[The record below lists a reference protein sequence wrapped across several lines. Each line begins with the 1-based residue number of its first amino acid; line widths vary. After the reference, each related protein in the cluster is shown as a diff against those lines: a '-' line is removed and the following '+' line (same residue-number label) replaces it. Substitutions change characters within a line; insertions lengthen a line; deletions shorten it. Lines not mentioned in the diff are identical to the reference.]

1 MKMSQSNPI
10 RARLPGMAWLW
21 FISALGGCALQGA
34 VPLSTADDE
43 AAASDGG
50 QGLGSYT
57 AEYSWE
63 QRQPS
68 KRMLRSNGNVCFL
81 TGVHGKF
88 RGTSE
93 MVKIS
98 NVRGYY
104 YLTGISK
111 QVGVGATA
119 RCFPYDSTKVVATQ
133 FRESAADGDLDLGV
147 HRVCALSRVSGDFE
161 GGDEVK
167 VYQASNGHWFLQ
179 VVASGSGINGGAMC
193 LDDDPAVPFRTS
205 REYSVQTGDPL
216 IIASNLRPDHSEPT
230 EPLQGP
236 ACFLT
241 SMAGKFSSR
250 DDRVEAYV
258 ASAKGAWN
266 FYLRAR
272 GAEPSVATSG
282 VCLR

>member
-1 MKMSQSNPI
+1 MMMVSHSNQMQ
-10 RARLPGMAWLW
+10 ARHLLTASFALSS
-21 FISALGGCALQGA
+21 ILGGCALQGA

-43 AAASDGG
+43 PGAVDS
-50 QGLGSYT
+50 GLGLSAYT

-63 QRQPS
+63 QSQPS
-68 KRMLRSNGNVCFL
+68 KRMLPSKGNACFL

-119 RCFPYDSTKVVATQ
+119 RCFAYDAKKVVATQ
-133 FRESAADGDLDLGV
+133 FHESSATSDLDLGV
-147 HRVCALSRVSGDFE
+147 HRLCALSRVSGDFE
-161 GGDEVK
+161 GADEVK
-167 VYQASNGHWFLQ
+167 VYQAGDGHWFLQ
-179 VVASGSGINGGAMC
+179 VVASGSGINGGALC
-193 LDDDPAVPFRTS
+193 LDEDPATALHAS
-205 REYSVQTGDPL
+205 REYSVQSGEPL
-216 IIASNLRPDHSEPT
+216 IVARDLPEHSEPT
-230 EPLQGP
+230 EPLKGP

-241 SMAGKFSSR
+241 SMAGNFSSR
-250 DDRVEAYV
+250 DDGVETYV

-266 FYLRAR
+266 FYLRAK
-272 GAEPSVATSG
+272 GSEPSVAASG

>member
-1 MKMSQSNPI
+1 MSQANEI
-10 RARLPGMAWLW
+10 QARLLCPALLGLL
-21 FISALGGCALQGA
+21 SALGGCAFQGA

-43 AAASDGG
+43 AAAIDS
-50 QGLGSYT
+50 GLGLSSYT
-57 AEYSWE
+57 PEYSWE

-68 KRMLRSNGNVCFL
+68 KRMLPSSGNVCFL

-88 RGTSE
+88 RGSSE

-98 NVRGYY
+98 IVKGYY

-119 RCFPYDSTKVVATQ
+119 RCFPYDSTKVVATR
-133 FRESAADGDLDLGV
+133 FHGSGDDGDLDLGF
-147 HRVCALSRVSGDFE
+147 HRVCALSRVAGDFE

-167 VYQASNGHWFLQ
+167 IYQASNGHWFLQ
-179 VVASGSGINGGAMC
+179 VFASGSGVNAGALC
-193 LDDDPAVPFRTS
+193 LDEDPAMAIHAS
-205 REYSVQTGDPL
+205 REYSVQSGEPL
-216 IIASNLRPDHSEPT
+216 IIAGNLRPDHTEPT
-230 EPLQGP
+230 EPLKGP

-250 DDRVEAYV
+250 DDGVEAYV

-266 FYLRAR
+266 FYLRAK
-272 GAEPSVATSG
+272 GSEPSVATSG

>member
-1 MKMSQSNPI
+1 MTSQANEI
-10 RARLPGMAWLW
+10 HARLPFRTLLCLLG
-21 FISALGGCALQGA
+21 ALGGCAFQGA

-43 AAASDGG
+43 VADSAFG
-50 QGLGSYT
+50 QGLSSYT

-63 QRQPS
+63 QKQPS
-68 KRMLRSNGNVCFL
+68 KRLVRSSGNACFL

-104 YLTGISK
+104 YLTGISN

-119 RCFPYDSTKVVATQ
+119 RCFAYDAKKVVATQ
-133 FRESAADGDLDLGV
+133 IHQSTAKGDLDLGV
-147 HRVCALSRVSGDFE
+147 HRMCALSRIAGDFE

-167 VYQASNGHWFLQ
+167 VYQGSNGHWFLQ
-179 VVASGSGINGGAMC
+179 ILAYGSGVNGGALC
-193 LDDDPAVPFRTS
+193 LDDDPAVTFRTS
-205 REYSVQTGDPL
+205 REYSVQSGEPV
-216 IIASNLRPDHSEPT
+216 IIAGNLRPDHSEPT
-230 EPLQGP
+230 EPLKGP

-241 SMAGKFSSR
+241 SMAGKFSSA
-250 DDRVEAYV
+250 DDGVEAYV

-266 FYLRAR
+266 FYLRAK
-272 GAEPSVATSG
+272 GAEPSVAASG

>member
-1 MKMSQSNPI
+1 MSQANELY
-10 RARLPGMAWLW
+10 ARLPGMAL
-21 FISALGGCALQGA
+21 ICLLSTLGACAFQGGA

-43 AAASDGG
+43 ATNVDSG
-50 QGLGSYT
+50 QGLSAYT

-68 KRMLRSNGNVCFL
+68 KRMVPSNGNACFL

-104 YLTGISK
+104 YLTGISS

-119 RCFPYDSTKVVATQ
+119 RCFRYDASKVVATQ
-133 FRESAADGDLDLGV
+133 FHQSSAKDDLDLGA

-179 VVASGSGINGGAMC
+179 VFATGSGINGGALC
-193 LDDDPAVPFRTS
+193 LDDDPALPLRAS
-205 REYSVQTGDPL
+205 REYTVQTGDPL
-216 IIASNLRPDHSEPT
+216 MIAGNLRPDHSEPT
-230 EPLQGP
+230 EPLKGP

-241 SMAGKFSSR
+241 SMAGKFSGR
-250 DDRVEAYV
+250 DEGVEAYV

-266 FYLRAR
+266 FYLHAK
-272 GAEPSVATSG
+272 GSEPSVATSG

>member
-1 MKMSQSNPI
+1 MTVSQSNEI
-10 RARLPGMAWLW
+10 LARLPVTALLCLL
-21 FISALGGCALQGA
+21 SALGGCAFQGA
-34 VPLSTADDE
+34 VPISTADDE
-43 AAASDGG
+43 PTAADGG
-50 QGLGSYT
+50 QGLSAYT

-68 KRMLRSNGNVCFL
+68 KRMLRSNGNACFL

-93 MVKIS
+93 MIKIS

-104 YLTGISK
+104 YLTGISN

-119 RCFPYDSTKVVATQ
+119 RCFAYDSSKVVATQ
-133 FRESAADGDLDLGV
+133 FHQSSAAGDLDLGV

-161 GGDEVK
+161 GGDEVR
-167 VYQASNGHWFLQ
+167 VYQASDGHWFLQ
-179 VVASGSGINGGAMC
+179 LIATGSGINGGALC
-193 LDDDPAVPFRTS
+193 LDEDAGVAFKLS
-205 REYSVQTGDPL
+205 REYSVQSGEPVV
-216 IIASNLRPDHSEPT
+216 IAANLRPDHTEPT
-230 EPLQGP
+230 EPLKGP

-250 DDRVEAYV
+250 DDGVEAYV

-266 FYLRAR
+266 FYLRAK
-272 GAEPSVATSG
+272 GAESSVATSG